1 MGKARYDAIRI
12 AKQLCYSEN
21 VINKIKVATSES
33 EITRILHT
41 ASHTKFVNEN
51 GEVISVPKSINRM
64 LWQREVR
71 KHNIVGVYKSE
82 AD

>member
-21 VINKIKVATSES
+21 VIEKIKNATSES

-41 ASHTKFVNEN
+41 A
-51 GEVISVPKSINRM
+51 
-64 LWQREVR
+64 REAM
-71 KHNIVGVYKSE
+71 E
-82 AD
+82 